1 MFLKNWMIT
10 GCKIYCTGYATKMAD
25 RFLLPIHTR
34 DRLESALNALH
45 TGLPDH
51 RTITIKSY
59 LGTNNFFSKK
69 KSTNPFQNLLSP
81 LKLIYLYRMGQLSM
95 QDAIQ
100 QFLKQSRLKGS
111 IQALQIEDVWEQI
124 MGKTIARY
132 TDKIQ
137 IINQTLFISST
148 IAPLKNELLYQK
160 EKIIERV
167 NEALGEKVIN
177 EVVIK

>member
-1 MFLKNWMIT
+1 
-10 GCKIYCTGYATKMAD
+10 
-25 RFLLPIHTR
+25 
-34 DRLESALNALH
+34 
-45 TGLPDH
+45 
-51 RTITIKSY
+51 
-59 LGTNNFFSKK
+59 
-69 KSTNPFQNLLSP
+69 
-81 LKLIYLYRMGQLSM
+81 MGQLSM